1 LSLTADADDF
11 TGTANNDEFTGGL
24 TVAGSQTF
32 NAFDRIDGGEG
43 TDTLKATLTDGGF
56 DTANTLSTAVQN
68 VENFYF
74 RTLKTGSNENDVDF
88 TDVSSVEQIW
98 SNNSQVDL
106 NATNVEN
113 VVTAGVIEGELDANG
128 DPANALDIDYAS
140 VAVVNDAVDSQGR
153 FTQNVVLNN
162 AAATLNIS
170 AAGGNIA
177 TAADVN
183 AISLELDLTG
193 ESNVVL
199 GADVIGGD
207 ELDTITT
214 SGEGSIDLDL
224 GALTGDLNVTLGA
237 GDDVL
242 RLDGTDLDA
251 NDDIDLGEGNNTLV
265 MSGFDGTTQLSSL
278 DLDGV
283 ANVDELAFSTA
294 YVATAADTLDIEGR
308 GTVTFES
315 TVDAAS
321 SGSEILTIDTT
332 ATDLT
337 VNFEGAVGGTDAP
350 GLEVNEGVT
359 NLTLNVGTAQAG
371 AGLTLNTLTN
381 SADASDNN
389 STESLETLTLVN
401 IRDNN
406 EEAGQSYSITLG
418 DQTNT
423 AELNGLNTIDLSAAG
438 QQQANYAANQTNT
451 DSVAIVA
458 TDAGFSGPVT
468 IKIGEAELDYDNDAG
483 NLREVFQFVGEEI
496 SNITIGT
503 GGAAEFTVTAAG
515 NGDKLDFSQFA
526 GVDGI
531 EDLAINSA
539 NSGADWVISAA
550 DGQFEGTITLTGI
563 GDVEQSTLEANAFIF

>member
-1 LSLTADADDF
+1 LCLTADADDF
-11 TGTANNDEFTGGL
+11 TGTANDD
-24 TVAGSQTF
+24 TF
-32 NAFDRIDGGEG
+32 NAPLDAGGMTLHTFDRLDGGEG
-43 TDTLKATLTDGGF
+43 TDELRATLNADVDFSG
-56 DTANTLSTAVQN
+56 ANALSTVVSN
-68 VENFYF
+68 VEEYFF
-74 RTLKTGSNENDVDF
+74 RTLTAEGVDF
-88 TDVSSVEQIW
+88 TDVESVEQIW
-98 SNNSQVDL
+98 ADRVLNNLTV
-106 NATNVEN
+106 TNVEG
-113 VVTAGVIEGELDANG
+113 VVTLGAVQGEDTAAGPPAVKITYATDVVG
-128 DPANALDIDYAS
+128 DN
-140 VAVVNDAVDSQGR
+140 VDNQGR
-153 FTQNVVLNN
+153 FTQAFALDN
-162 AAATLNIS
+162 A
-170 AAGGNIA
+170 NIA
-177 TAADVN
+177 LDVK
-183 AISLELDLTG
+183 E
-193 ESNVVL
+193 
-199 GADVIGGD
+199 GADGEATSATYSFDQTGD
-207 ELDTITT
+207 SEVELQGSGDALTDVLDTITT

-283 ANVDELAFSTA
+283 ANVDELAFTA

-315 TVDAAS
+315 TVDAA

-483 NLREVFQFVGEEI
+483 NLREVFQFVGDEI
-496 SNITIGT
+496 SNVEIGT

-515 NGDKLDFSQFA
+515 NGDKLDFSQFD
-526 GVDGI
+526 GVDSLN
-531 EDLAINSA
+531 DLSITSDA
-539 NSGADWVISAA
+539 NDYFIAAA
-550 DGQFEGTITLTGI
+550 DGQFEGVVTLAGVA
-563 GDVEQSTLEANAFIF
+563 DVEQSVLEANGFIF